1 MVVKKI
7 RTRKNKEPERAKE
20 MHFCKSLAD
29 SLAYAY
35 LLLPRVSMSLGFF
48 KLLFTAC
55 WPLVQK
61 RETGQCCSQ
70 DVCWQVLGDSR
81 LSPIEIEEQHFTPTL
96 PLVVGV
102 CVVDDIYPSTTRL
115 EPV

>member
-1 MVVKKI
+1 MFLANLFFISGGGRHVPRFFSYPKAASF
-7 RTRKNKEPERAKE
+7 EPWS
-20 MHFCKSLAD
+20 MFTIPKS
-29 SLAYAY
+29 S
-35 LLLPRVSMSLGFF
+35 RSLGFF

-61 RETGQCCSQ
+61 REAGQCCSQ

-102 CVVDDIYPSTTRL
+102 CVVDDIYP
-115 EPV
+115 